1 MSLFG
6 NDGGGGFDMNA
17 LLAQAQAMQE
27 QMISAQEE
35 LASRTVTGQAGGDLV
50 SVTMTGAGELTE
62 VRLDPQVVDPDDVE
76 TLGDLI
82 VAAVR
87 DANTQV
93 QALASASM
101 PQIPGMPF

>member
-1 MSLFG
+1 MSMFG
-6 NDGGGGFDMNA
+6 TEGGGFDMNA

-27 QMISAQEE
+27 QMQNAQTE
-35 LASRTVTGQAGGDLV
+35 LANMTVNGSAGGDLV
-50 SVTMTGAGELTE
+50 RVTMTGSGELTE
-62 VRLDPQVVDPDDVE
+62 VLIDPKAVDPDDTE

-87 DANTQV
+87 DANNQV
-93 QALASASM
+93 QALASAAM